1 MSIVAPVGIMKNL
14 LNFGAFRGG
23 DPYIMERGRHITQYV
38 IDGGVDFV
46 CVQRSLGFGV
56 ANPETTLPKLEK
68 FNRVKMNYFNL
79 YNDFSWWDCI
89 TLVLSDL

>member
-1 MSIVAPVGIMKNL
+1 MSIVTPVGIMKDL

-23 DPYIMERGRHITQYV
+23 DPYIMERGRHITQYI

-68 FNRVKMNYFNL
+68 FKRVKINYNSFMPI
-79 YNDFSWWDCI
+79 DI
-89 TLVLSDL
+89 G